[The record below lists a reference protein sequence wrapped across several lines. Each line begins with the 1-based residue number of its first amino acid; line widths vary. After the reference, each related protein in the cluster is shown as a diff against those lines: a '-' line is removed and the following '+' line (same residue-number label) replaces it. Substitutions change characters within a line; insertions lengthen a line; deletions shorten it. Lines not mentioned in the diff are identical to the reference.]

1 MTEYWVSQGNKWCD
15 FCKIYISNNPLSIRT
30 HELGQRHKDSVA
42 KRLTNMRKEK
52 AEKEK
57 EEKDAARALQQIEAV
72 KKDSFQIDEGS
83 GHGRFATDFR
93 RRGGEGDSGGEEA
106 PRQRGARVWDTW
118 QLEDH
123 SDYHNNSAHYIH
135 IDMKLGVHKSIIL
148 FNSVIPLEQ
157 AIAEWKYDSGSAYYY
172 NQASGKWVKYEDIA
186 NHSSS
191 GSKQKGKGS
200 GSGSGLVAEDSS
212 ASKYHRGPPPG
223 LVVKESVN
231 PMRAVK
237 GAPSSIALNNKR
249 KRDDE
254 KKQAKV
260 VSKEEAD
267 ALKAREA
274 AKKRVEEREKMLLGL
289 YKSY

>member
-42 KRLTNMRKEK
+42 KRLTDMRKEK

-57 EEKDAARALQQIEAV
+57 EEKDAARALQKIEACIMVFRICGIFAAV
-72 KKDSFQIDEGS
+72 KAVRPFTNCSFPLLKAKRSYQKDLAAFQEARDSQADEAWADTGPSKFSESS
-83 GHGRFATDFR
+83 G
-93 RRGGEGDSGGEEA
+93 
-106 PRQRGARVWDTW
+106 
-118 QLEDH
+118 
-123 SDYHNNSAHYIH
+123 
-135 IDMKLGVHKSIIL
+135 
-148 FNSVIPLEQ
+148 
-157 AIAEWKYDSGSAYYY
+157 EWKYDSGSGYYY
-172 NQASGKWVKYEDIA
+172 NQASGYFYDQNSGMYYSDALGKWVKYEDIA

-200 GSGSGLVAEDSS
+200 GSGSGRVAEESS
-212 ASKYHRGPPPG
+212 ASKYHSGPPPG

-231 PMRAVK
+231 PKRSVK

-249 KRDDE
+249 KRDGE

-274 AKKRVEEREKMLLGL
+274 AKKRVEEREKTLLGL

>member
-57 EEKDAARALQQIEAV
+57 GEKDAARALQQIEA
-72 KKDSFQIDEGS
+72 KKDDSCQRVLANPKKVRAMDIWPLPSSPKDL
-83 GHGRFATDFR
+83 
-93 RRGGEGDSGGEEA
+93 RGFLGLAGYYMRKLEA
-106 PRQRGARVWDTW
+106 FSSLYFW
-118 QLEDH
+118 QYKQAYYK
-123 SDYHNNSAHYIH
+123 SNSHFVCA
-135 IDMKLGVHKSIIL
+135 DVLGNTYTPH
-148 FNSVIPLEQ
+148 E
-157 AIAEWKYDSGSAYYY
+157 AIAEWKYDSSSAYYY

-186 NHSSS
+186 NHSSL

-212 ASKYHRGPPPG
+212 ASKYNRGPPPG

-231 PMRAVK
+231 PMRAVR

-254 KKQAKV
+254 KQAKV